1 MTHKL
6 LLASFALG
14 LLTSAHAQSN
24 PVDDFFQA
32 NYNVTNLAQY
42 AQRRVGQVSYILVS
56 SNQYKEVYQRYL
68 DGGYVKLGES
78 GWQSTSGLPCRDL
91 AIAYARFIGADA
103 VVYTMFMNGKFDR
116 YGNEWCD
123 HTVDFFASA
132 SSGSGTAAAAPRV
145 EFTAQVDSSVVLSN
159 SQATTAFN
167 WLQDTLDK
175 PHVASVS
182 YDAKSDSYTWIGPKT
197 GKHMS
202 MSRAQFLAEI
212 WSGYLKL
219 GPGAH

>member
-1 MTHKL
+1 MTSKL
-6 LLASFALG
+6 LLAGLAVG
-14 LLTSAHAQSN
+14 LLTKAHAQSAI
-24 PVDDFFQA
+24 DTIDSFFQA

-42 AQRRVGQVSYILVS
+42 TNRQVGQVSYILVS
-56 SNQYKEVYQRYL
+56 WNEYNDVQQRYL

-78 GWQSTSGLPCRDL
+78 DWEETGGIPYKDP
-91 AIAYARFIGADA
+91 AISYARFIGADA
-103 VVYTMFMNGKFDR
+103 VVYTSGWAGKFDG
-116 YGNEWCD
+116 YGRERSD
-123 HTVDFFASA
+123 HRIGFYARARA
-132 SSGSGTAAAAPRV
+132 SSGSARV
-145 EFTAQVDSSVVLSN
+145 AFTTQVDSSVVLSN
-159 SQATTAFN
+159 SQAATAFN